1 MLHRV
6 NIFNNTSTD
15 RAYLAS
21 CFMPVWIS
29 PLVIISQKPK
39 TMIKL
44 CTAFGEY
51 MHIHSTSTH
60 AQSSTR
66 PLFTDMP
73 QNSKAWSLTMRS
85 PAGRLCRSGR
95 RVSIITSRQLLGVCA
110 GLAGRCFSIESAV
123 WECEVGCYAVK
134 FWCSRKYNY
143 NGINIVEI

>member
-1 MLHRV
+1 
-6 NIFNNTSTD
+6 
-15 RAYLAS
+15 
-21 CFMPVWIS
+21 MPVWIS

-85 PAGRLCRSGR
+85 PAGRLCRSGH
-95 RVSIITSRQLLGVCA
+95 RVTWVSGCGVSGLLECRGDNLGIAIQTPLQFVRGIPVTA
-110 GLAGRCFSIESAV
+110 G
-123 WECEVGCYAVK
+123 W
-134 FWCSRKYNY
+134 
-143 NGINIVEI
+143 